1 MSASRRGR
9 RGVDQLLADAYD
21 IATGSLTTVLL
32 GVAVLGLIVGRFLD
46 ITKPLGELLLAAST
60 GGLTP

>member
-1 MSASRRGR
+1 MSAGRRGR
-9 RGVDQLLADAYD
+9 RAVDQVLADAYD

-32 GVAVLGLIVGRFLD
+32 AIAVLGLITGRFLD

-60 GGLTP
+60 GGLG